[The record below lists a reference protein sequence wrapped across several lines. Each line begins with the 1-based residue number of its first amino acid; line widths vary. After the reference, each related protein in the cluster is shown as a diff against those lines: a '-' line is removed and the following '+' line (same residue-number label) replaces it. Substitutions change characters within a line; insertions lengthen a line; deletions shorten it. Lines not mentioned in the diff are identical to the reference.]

1 MHWSGRWAFFSSTLA
16 RWCLKVILESRI
28 ARAKLM
34 VWDIDVNVIVMAI
47 LHILFIGETGIS
59 DNVGA
64 QER

>member
-1 MHWSGRWAFFSSTLA
+1 
-16 RWCLKVILESRI
+16 
-28 ARAKLM
+28 M